1 MSREVE
7 QMYAS
12 LVPGKKKML
21 PVSYVNHFMC
31 TTIVSLFYHSFV
43 VLSPA
48 GHVAAA
54 GSACVG
60 NQADTSR
67 IGKVIG

>member
-1 MSREVE
+1 MHLSCQE
-7 QMYAS
+7 
-12 LVPGKKKML
+12 KKML

-31 TTIVSLFYHSFV
+31 TIVSLFYHSFV